1 MSDTREELVEE
12 FESVKRRKRIGDFK
26 VDKSER
32 LYKEKESKEES
43 YDIFISRNTPFVTRK
58 LRDIENGQVYYTL
71 RFKNEGKDVYKDVK
85 ASTLVTRRE
94 LLTLSDF
101 GLAVTEN
108 NAKELINFIDLYINE
123 HNFEQEDMT
132 SRIGYIGNKFVHPQD
147 ESINIIQESGYQSL
161 IDAFKAKG
169 NLDTYIKDVF
179 NHVKNEHT
187 AVFFM
192 LASLASPLLK
202 RHEIDPFI
210 VDLSGRTSSGKTTLL
225 RLCSSIWGS
234 KELIG
239 EWNITKVALERKAAF
254 LNNFPLLLDDTRKA
268 SPFMLKDIVYQ
279 FSGGKSKGR
288 GNIKNIDEEMTYHNI
303 MISTGE
309 VAITEYSAEMAGVA
323 ARVISI
329 DDPPFE
335 HRNDYKDLYRAMS
348 ANYGTLGLAFMKEY
362 HSDKKYYDNLFQ
374 TFETQ
379 YFNQAKGNE
388 VLSRLGRSYA
398 IIHTAGQILLNIP
411 GIEFDLDAVML
422 QNYQAVADG
431 SNTAYDKPK
440 ELLNKLFEQID
451 GKRHNLKH
459 DDDNDDDRAE
469 TLAIS
474 KQDELCIPVLKVNE
488 FLEHE
493 SKQTRKLWLERG
505 FTVPNSDGKDFHK
518 VSYKSGRP
526 NCIKIPRPVYM
537 QFGYDFHK
545 F

>member
-1 MSDTREELVEE
+1 
-12 FESVKRRKRIGDFK
+12 
-26 VDKSER
+26 
-32 LYKEKESKEES
+32 
-43 YDIFISRNTPFVTRK
+43 
-58 LRDIENGQVYYTL
+58 
-71 RFKNEGKDVYKDVK
+71 
-85 ASTLVTRRE
+85 
-94 LLTLSDF
+94 
-101 GLAVTEN
+101 
-108 NAKELINFIDLYINE
+108 
-123 HNFEQEDMT
+123 
-132 SRIGYIGNKFVHPQD
+132 
-147 ESINIIQESGYQSL
+147 
-161 IDAFKAKG
+161 
-169 NLDTYIKDVF
+169 
-179 NHVKNEHT
+179 
-187 AVFFM
+187 M
-192 LASLASPLLK
+192 LFRS
-202 RHEIDPFI
+202 
-210 VDLSGRTSSGKTTLL
+210 
-225 RLCSSIWGS
+225 
-234 KELIG
+234 
-239 EWNITKVALERKAAF
+239 
-254 LNNFPLLLDDTRKA
+254 
-268 SPFMLKDIVYQ
+268 
-279 FSGGKSKGR
+279 
-288 GNIKNIDEEMTYHNI
+288 IDEEMTYHNI

-329 DDPPFE
+329 DDPPFV

-411 GIEFDLDAVML
+411 GIEFDLEAVML